1 MPSALQ
7 GKGLG
12 HPIHRRYFAEDLVR
26 LRSASERRRQAASQR
41 QGRIDA
47 NPHQIDAVM
56 FALERIPRGG
66 CILADEVGLGKT
78 IEAGLIISQLL
89 AEGAGR
95 ILIIVPRP
103 LLGQWQ
109 HELYTLFGIEA
120 IETTVASG
128 DLSSSGVFL
137 IGREAAGSAAGAAR
151 LAATSPFD
159 LFVIDEAHE
168 VFAGIY
174 KRFDKHGLYL
184 DTSPHAQTAHNVRQ
198 VIGSS
203 PVLLL
208 TATPIQ
214 NTLAEL
220 WGLIQYIDP
229 SGTLLGDKS
238 TFETLFY
245 EDSAGR
251 TVSAEQQFELK
262 RRLSIVVHRTL
273 RRQAQEFLEKPFV
286 GRRAQLFE
294 YTMAPDERSLYDDVT
309 GYLLRPDLFAFE
321 GRSRQLLLLSFHRLM
336 ASSIA
341 ALAKGLE
348 GVASRLR
355 NMAGGRPG
363 AATESSLKDLEDD
376 GNEGAAA
383 GDDGISAQAA
393 LESVKDELSLVESF
407 IRRAKTLPHDSKA
420 QSLIKAVKL
429 ILERPSDRQK
439 VVVFTESLTT
449 QDYLR
454 DLLLQQ
460 LPITGDDIT
469 LFRGVNESAA
479 AATALARWKRE
490 IEPEIPTRLRPTQ
503 DIAMRLAL
511 VHEFRTRSRIF
522 ISSEAGAKGL
532 NLQFCDTL
540 INYDLPW
547 NPQRIEQRIGRCHR
561 YGQKRDVTVI
571 NFLAR
576 DNEAQRLTLEILSTK
591 LDLFGKVLDSSDVV
605 LQTPRS
611 DSSEALASSLGPE
624 FESEIRRIW
633 DRARS
638 IGEVEDELRR
648 LRDVLESRRAELERV
663 RERTV
668 GLIEANLDASVR
680 DVFRQIKSELPTA
693 LAELDRD
700 LERVLIA
707 YLDAKG
713 VSWGTADRQG
723 TPVIHIAASPALPT
737 ALRNGLSVVVGR
749 AKDLAEVEPVHLTHP
764 LIEAAV
770 QEARQ
775 EGTGSFRVRFAPGET
790 ASQQL
795 RALRGVRGRLA
806 LTRVARRSF
815 EREDR
820 LIVTAVLEGAE
831 VLRPAEVAMELV
843 QQPCEDVATFDPPI
857 SIGAT
862 ELIEIVEEELFL
874 EQSQT
879 SAVDQAAFDA
889 AMDQLEQSV
898 ADRILV
904 LQRARAR
911 AVSSWDKAQSARD
924 AASGA
929 DKRAAAEVRARA
941 HEATIEECERQ
952 IEDLESRR
960 DERYQRWKRLAH
972 QRRYGS
978 PVVEHLLDAEFVID

>member
-7 GKGLG
+7 AKALN

-26 LRSASERRRQAASQR
+26 LRRATERRRQAASQR

-78 IEAGLIISQLL
+78 IEAGLVISQVV
-89 AEGAGR
+89 AEGARR
-95 ILIIVPRP
+95 ILVIVPRP

-120 IETTVASG
+120 TEATIASG
-128 DLSSSGVFL
+128 GLSDSGVFL
-137 IGREAAGSAAGAAR
+137 IGREAAGSAAGAVR
-151 LAATSPFD
+151 LAAAPPFD
-159 LFVIDEAHE
+159 LCVIDEAHE

-174 KRFDKHGLYL
+174 KRFDNHGLYL
-184 DTSPHAQTAHNVRQ
+184 DTSPHAQTAHNVRR
-198 VIGSS
+198 VIGHS

-220 WGLIQYIDP
+220 WGLVQYIDP
-229 SGTLLGDKS
+229 SGTLLGDKP

-251 TVSAEQQFELK
+251 TVSGDQQFELR
-262 RRLSIVVHRTL
+262 RRLSMVVHRTL

-309 GYLLRPDLFAFE
+309 GYLLRPNLFAFD

-341 ALAKGLE
+341 ALASGLE
-348 GVASRLR
+348 GVAARLR
-355 NMAGGRPG
+355 NMARGRPG
-363 AATESSLKDLEDD
+363 AADESALHDLEEEVE
-376 GNEGAAA
+376 NAAPA
-383 GDDGISAQAA
+383 GDEAV
-393 LESVKDELSLVESF
+393 ESGVAIDAVNDELSLVESF
-407 IRRAKTLPHDSKA
+407 VQRARALPHDSKA
-420 QSLIKAVKL
+420 QSLLKAVQL
-429 ILERPSDRQK
+429 ILERPADRQK

-454 DLLLQQ
+454 NLLLQN
-460 LPITGDDIT
+460 LPVTGDDVT

-479 AATALARWKRE
+479 ARRALARWKLE
-490 IEPEIPTRLRPTQ
+490 VEPDIPLRLRPSP
-503 DIAMRLAL
+503 DIAVRLAL
-511 VHEFRTRSRIF
+511 VHEFRTRSKIF

-561 YGQKRDVTVI
+561 YGQTRDVTVI

-576 DNEAQRLTLEILSTK
+576 DNEAQRLTFEILSTK

-611 DSSEALASSLGPE
+611 DSSQGLASSLGPE
-624 FESEIRRIW
+624 FEAEIRRIW

-638 IGEVEDELRR
+638 IAEVEDELRR
-648 LRDVLESRRAELERV
+648 LRDSLEARRAELERV

-680 DVFRQIKSELPTA
+680 DVFRQIKAELPAA

-700 LERVLIA
+700 LERVLVA
-707 YLDAKG
+707 YLNATG
-713 VSWGTADRQG
+713 VPWGTADRRG
-723 TPVIHIAASPALPT
+723 TPVIHIGASPALPEG
-737 ALRNGLSVVVGR
+737 LRNGVSVIVGH
-749 AKDLAEVEPVHLTHP
+749 AKDLADVEPVHLTHP
-764 LIEAAV
+764 LIQAAIE
-770 QEARQ
+770 EARQ
-775 EGTGSFRVRFAPGET
+775 EGAGSFRVRFETRET
-790 ASQQL
+790 ASSKL

-831 VLRPAEVAMELV
+831 VLRPAEVALELI
-843 QQPCEDVATFDPPI
+843 QQPCEDVAVFDPPI
-857 SIGAT
+857 SVGAA
-862 ELIEIVEEELFL
+862 ELTEIVDEELFL

-879 SAVDQAAFDA
+879 SSVDQGAFDA

-911 AVSSWDKAQSARD
+911 AVSSRDAAQSARN
-924 AASGA
+924 AAVGSEQ
-929 DKRAAAEVRARA
+929 RAAAEARVRT
-941 HEATIEECERQ
+941 HEAAIEESERR
-952 IEDLESRR
+952 IAELESRR
-960 DERYQRWKRLAH
+960 DEPYQRWKRLAH
-972 QRRYGS
+972 ERRYNS
-978 PVVEHLLDAEFVID
+978 PDIQHLLDAEFVIE

>member
-26 LRSASERRRQAASQR
+26 LRPASERRRQAASQR

-78 IEAGLIISQLL
+78 IEAGLVISQLL
-89 AEGAGR
+89 AEGASR

-120 IETTVASG
+120 VETTATSG
-128 DLSSSGVFL
+128 APSSSGVFL
-137 IGREAAGSAAGAAR
+137 IGREAAGSAAGVAR
-151 LAATSPFD
+151 LAATPPFD
-159 LFVIDEAHE
+159 LCVIDEAHE

-174 KRFDKHGLYL
+174 KRFDRHGLYL
-184 DTSPHAQTAHNVRQ
+184 ETSPHAQTAHNVRQ
-198 VIGSS
+198 VIGAS

-229 SGTLLGDKS
+229 SGTLLGDKP

-245 EDSAGR
+245 EDNAGR
-251 TVSAEQQFELK
+251 TVSGDQQFELK

-294 YTMAPDERSLYDDVT
+294 YAMAPDERSLYDDVT

-321 GRSRQLLLLSFHRLM
+321 GRSRQLLMLSFHRLM

-341 ALAKGLE
+341 ALASGLE

-355 NMAGGRPG
+355 HIASGRP
-363 AATESSLKDLEDD
+363 AAVDDSALRDLEDD
-376 GNEGAAA
+376 NNDGAAV
-383 GDDGISAQAA
+383 GDDAMVPNAP
-393 LESVKDELSLVESF
+393 LESVTDELRLVESF
-407 IRRAKTLPHDSKA
+407 IRRAQALPHDSKA
-420 QSLIKAVKL
+420 QSLITAVQL
-429 ILERPSDRQK
+429 ILERPADRKK
-439 VVVFTESLTT
+439 VVVFTESLRT

-454 DLLLQQ
+454 DLLLQT
-460 LPITGDDIT
+460 LPITDDDIT

-479 AATALARWKRE
+479 AARALARWTRDV
-490 IEPEIPTRLRPTQ
+490 EPEIPARLRPSQ

-561 YGQKRDVTVI
+561 YGQQRDVTVI
-571 NFLAR
+571 NFLAK
-576 DNEAQRLTLEILSTK
+576 DNEAQRLTFDILSTK

-624 FESEIRRIW
+624 FEAEIRRIW

-648 LRDVLESRRAELERV
+648 LRDALEAKRAELERV

-680 DVFRQIKSELPTA
+680 EVFRQIKSELPTA

-713 VSWGTADRQG
+713 VPWGTADRQG
-723 TPVIHIAASPALPT
+723 TPVIHIGASPALP
-737 ALRNGLSVVVGR
+737 ASLRDGVSIIVGHAKGLADV
-749 AKDLAEVEPVHLTHP
+749 DPVHLTHP

-770 QEARQ
+770 EEARQ

-790 ASQQL
+790 ASPQL

-831 VLRPAEVAMELV
+831 VLRPAEVALELI

-857 SIGAT
+857 SVGAT
-862 ELIEIVEEELFL
+862 EMIEIVDEELFL

-911 AVSSWDKAQSARD
+911 AVSSRDQAQSARD
-924 AASGA
+924 MASGA
-929 DKRAAAEVRARA
+929 DTRAAAEARVRA
-941 HEATIEECERQ
+941 HEATIEECERR

-960 DERYQRWKRLAH
+960 DEQYERWKQLAH
-972 QRRYGS
+972 ERRYGA
-978 PVVEHLLDAEFVID
+978 PGVEHLLDAEFVIG

>member
-7 GKGLG
+7 ENGLL

-26 LRSASERRRQAASQR
+26 LRPASERRRQAASQR

-89 AEGAGR
+89 AEGATR

-120 IETTVASG
+120 TEATTAAGDVSG
-128 DLSSSGVFL
+128 SGVFL
-137 IGREAAGSAAGAAR
+137 VGREAAGSAGGAAR
-151 LAATSPFD
+151 LAATPPFD
-159 LFVIDEAHE
+159 LCVIDEAHE

-184 DTSPHAQTAHNVRQ
+184 DASPNAQTAHNVRQ
-198 VIGSS
+198 VIGHS

-229 SGTLLGDKS
+229 SGTLLGDKP

-251 TVSAEQQFELK
+251 TVSGGQQLELK
-262 RRLSIVVHRTL
+262 RRLSMVVHRTL

-286 GRRAQLFE
+286 GRRAQLFD
-294 YTMAPDERSLYDDVT
+294 YTMSPDERSLYDDVT
-309 GYLLRPDLFAFE
+309 SYLLRPDLFAFE

-341 ALAKGLE
+341 ALASGLE

-355 NMAGGRPG
+355 NIAVGRP
-363 AATESSLKDLEDD
+363 SLADDSVLRDLEDD
-376 GNEGAAA
+376 GDKSDTA
-383 GDDGISAQAA
+383 GDDPVSPQVP
-393 LESVKDELSLVESF
+393 LKSVNDELGLVESF
-407 IRRAKTLPHDSKA
+407 IRRAKALPHDSKA
-420 QSLIKAVKL
+420 QSLIKAVQL
-429 ILERPSDRQK
+429 ILERPVDRQK

-449 QDYLR
+449 QNYLK
-454 DLLLQQ
+454 DLLLQN
-460 LPITGDDIT
+460 LPITNEDVT
-469 LFRGVNESAA
+469 LFRGVNESASA
-479 AATALARWKRE
+479 ARALTHWKRE

-503 DIAMRLAL
+503 DIAVRLAL
-511 VHEFRTRSRIF
+511 VHEFRTRSKIF

-571 NFLAR
+571 NFIAK
-576 DNEAQRLTLEILSTK
+576 DNEAQRLTFEILSTK

-624 FESEIRRIW
+624 FEAEIRRIW

-638 IGEVEDELRR
+638 IAEVEDELRR
-648 LRDVLESRRAELERV
+648 LRDSLEVRRVELERV

-680 DVFRQIKSELPTA
+680 DVFRQIQSELPTA
-693 LAELDRD
+693 LAELDRE
-700 LERVLIA
+700 LERVLTA
-707 YLDAKG
+707 YLNAKG
-713 VSWGTADRQG
+713 IPWGTADRQG
-723 TPVIHIAASPALPT
+723 KPVIHIGASPALPPG
-737 ALRNGLSVVVGR
+737 LRNGVSVTVGR
-749 AKDLAEVEPVHLTHP
+749 SKDLAEVESLHLTHP
-764 LIEAAV
+764 LIDAAV
-770 QEARQ
+770 EEARR
-775 EGTGSFRVRFAPGET
+775 EGTGSFRVRFVLGEA
-790 ASQQL
+790 ASSQL
-795 RALRGVRGRLA
+795 RSLRGVRGRLA

-815 EREDR
+815 EREER

-831 VLRPAEVAMELV
+831 VLRPAEVAMELIR
-843 QQPCEDVATFDPPI
+843 QPCEDVATFDPPI
-857 SIGAT
+857 LLGAT
-862 ELIEIVEEELFL
+862 ELTEIVDEELFL

-879 SAVDQAAFDA
+879 SSVDQAAFDA

-911 AVSSWDKAQSARD
+911 AASSRDKAQSARD
-924 AASGA
+924 SALGSE
-929 DKRAAAEVRARA
+929 KRAAAEGRVRA
-941 HEATIEECERQ
+941 HETAIEECERQ
-952 IEDLESRR
+952 IEELESRR
-960 DERYQRWKRLAH
+960 DEQYQRWKRLAH
-972 QRRYGS
+972 DRRYGL
-978 PVVEHLLDAEFVID
+978 PTVEHLLDAEFVVE